1 MSDIVLKN
9 KQKKLQMQQSEFNRK
24 EETNKFLEENSLNI
38 SNIFD

>member
-24 EETNKFLEENSLNI
+24 EETNKFPEENSLNI